1 MSHNMS
7 HKMSHIKPIKVQ
19 VCEEDYC
26 NQIGSEDEFMPSVE
40 CELPVDPTETTTVTP
55 LTTTTPPTTPVIST
69 STSFSNWTTETDA
82 DSPSGIS
89 DEAIIRISIGI
100 SIILILPVTGGVYFI
115 KKYKKSGWIFE
126 FRLI

>member
-40 CELPVDPTETTTVTP
+40 CELPVDPTE
-55 LTTTTPPTTPVIST
+55 PPADDGDDSSSST
-69 STSFSNWTTETDA
+69 LIASFL
-82 DSPSGIS
+82 
-89 DEAIIRISIGI
+89 
-100 SIILILPVTGGVYFI
+100 ILIL
-115 KKYKKSGWIFE
+115 S
-126 FRLI
+126 LIL